1 MGARAVTDP
10 LVFIPGFMADARAFL
25 PQIVALGSMHS
36 QTLILPTTG
45 NTVEEMSAAALP
57 HLPPKFALIGHGLG
71 GDVALDIIRRAP
83 DRVTR
88 VVLLSTDPLAEAPQ
102 TAAARESRIIA
113 AKSGRL
119 LQAMADEIPAQ
130 ALAPTDAR
138 DDIIAAIEEMALG
151 LGPDT
156 FRRQSRALQR
166 RPDQQKTLRRA
177 MLPALI
183 LAGEYDTLV
192 PVRRQEFTVGLMPYA
207 TLQVIK
213 GAGHLPALEQPE
225 AVTAALRQFLA
236 GPLLLK

>member
-1 MGARAVTDP
+1 MTDP

-207 TLQVIK
+207 TLQVIN